1 MVLGKLLIGMIARTA
16 KTRKIAE
23 GVRMEPVYT
32 VLVLGDYPY
41 VFGVYSTYKKAEDA
55 TTGLNEVCVITV
67 HDFIDSKIVGD
78 ILKEIS

>member
-32 VLVLGDYPY
+32 VLALGDYPY
-41 VFGVYSTYKKAEDA
+41 VFGVYSTYEKAEDVA
-55 TTGLNEVCVITV
+55 TGLNEVCVITV